1 MFGAIVGAVL
11 GILFAPRAGKE
22 TREQYLGSSDGF
34 GGQVER
40 VKGAIEA
47 GKEQASGRSEAL
59 KRKIAETR
67 ELLQYQMDR
76 GDDVADQGE
85 ASSTVAGD
93 SLEGHDEVI

>member
-22 TREQYLGSSDGF
+22 TREQFLGRTDGF

-40 VKGAIEA
+40 VKGAVEA
-47 GKEQASGRSEAL
+47 GKEQASGQSEAL

-67 ELLQYQMDR
+67 ELLQHQMDR
-76 GDDVADQGE
+76 GDDVEDQGE
-85 ASSTVAGD
+85 ASSTLAGEPPKD
-93 SLEGHDEVI
+93 HDEVI